1 MHTQSHRCSTPRN
14 PVVRRLSAAALCIS
28 LIALLAAIPTV
39 PASAR
44 STTAA
49 PSFTLPASVS
59 GLPTSEVEKLLSEIP
74 LASLNATQLTELL
87 SKLPGLGGVEPLK
100 LKEALTTT
108 IEGLVGKGATL
119 GQLTNPAEVL
129 STLEAQLNKL
139 LSVPELLSLLKG
151 QSLTTVLTGALG
163 SLNPSQVLGSLLSSA
178 SKPEQ
183 LIGQVLATLNPE
195 KLQTLLGTTLTSEP
209 FAKTT
214 VGELAGSLGTT
225 VGTLAS
231 AVGRTAEQLPGTAMA
246 LTAPLTNGKT
256 LGALNSLG
264 GLSLSL
270 LGSSGQEKGSG
281 HEGGGSGSATGS
293 SGSQGSGGS
302 GGSGGAPGGTTLVVN
317 NPLARQTAAAGSGS
331 KAAGKIRIL
340 SHRVKGRV
348 ATIVVQVP
356 AAGKLALVGSG
367 VRSVRREAANAE
379 RVTLRAVLTRAG
391 VTSLRRRHN
400 RLRVKLK
407 ASFKQTSGPS
417 SSATV
422 TVNFA

>member
-1 MHTQSHRCSTPRN
+1 MHTQSHRCSTTRN
-14 PVVRRLSAAALCIS
+14 RVVRRLSAAALCIS
-28 LIALLAAIPTV
+28 LIALLAAIPTTS
-39 PASAR
+39 ADAR
-44 STTAA
+44 SASAA

-59 GLPTSEVEKLLSEIP
+59 GLPAGEVEKLLSEIP
-74 LASLNATQLTELL
+74 LGSLNVTQLTELL
-87 SKLPGLGGVEPLK
+87 SKLPALGALPAGK
-100 LKEALTTT
+100 LNEALTTT

-119 GQLTNPAEVL
+119 GQLTNPTEVVPK
-129 STLEAQLNKL
+129 LEAELNKL
-139 LSVPELLSLLKG
+139 IPLLG
-151 QSLTTVLTGALG
+151 TVLGGNPTTKLTEALG
-163 SLNPSQVLGSLLSSA
+163 SLTPSQLLGSLLNSA

-183 LIGQVLATLNPE
+183 LIGQALAALNPE
-195 KLQTLLGTTLTSEP
+195 KLQTLLGTTLTGEP

-214 VGELAGSLGTT
+214 VGELAGTLGITA
-225 VGTLAS
+225 GTLAS
-231 AVGRTAEQLPGTAMA
+231 DLGKTVEQLPATALA

-281 HEGGGSGSATGS
+281 REGGG
-293 SGSQGSGGS
+293 SGSQGSGG
-302 GGSGGAPGGTTLVVN
+302 GGSGGSSGGTTLVVS
-317 NPLARQTAAAGSGS
+317 NPLARRMAAAVSGS
-331 KAAGKIRIL
+331 MAAGGIRIL

-356 AAGKLALVGSG
+356 AAGKIALGGSG
-367 VRSVRREAANAE
+367 VRSVRREAAKAE

-391 VTSLRRRHN
+391 VASLRRRHN

-407 ASFKQTSGPS
+407 ASFKQAGGPS

>member
-1 MHTQSHRCSTPRN
+1 MHTQPHRGSTTGN
-14 PVVRRLSAAALCIS
+14 AVVRRLSAAALCIS
-28 LIALLAAIPTV
+28 LIALLAAIPTT
-39 PASAR
+39 SGGAR
-44 STTAA
+44 STSAA

-59 GLPTSEVEKLLSEIP
+59 GLPSGEVEKLLSEIP
-74 LASLNATQLTELL
+74 LGSLNATQLTELL
-87 SKLPGLGGVEPLK
+87 SKLPALGGIEPVK

-108 IEGLVGKGATL
+108 VESLVGKGATL

-129 STLEAQLNKL
+129 PTLETQLNKL

-151 QSLTTVLTGALG
+151 QGLTTVLTSALG
-163 SLNPSQVLGSLLSSA
+163 SLTPSQLLGSLLSSA

-183 LIGQVLATLNPE
+183 LIGQVLAAVNPE
-195 KLQTLLGTTLTSEP
+195 KLQTLLGTTLTGEP

-214 VGELAGSLGTT
+214 VGELAGELGTT
-225 VGTLAS
+225 TGTLAS
-231 AVGRTAEQLPGTAMA
+231 AVGKTTEQLPATALA

-256 LGALNSLG
+256 LGVLNSLG

-270 LGSSGQEKGSG
+270 LGSSSQEKGSG
-281 HEGGGSGSATGS
+281 REGGGSGSATGG

-302 GGSGGAPGGTTLVVN
+302 GGTGGPSGGTTLVVN
-317 NPLARQTAAAGSGS
+317 PLVRQAAAGRTAS
-331 KAAGKIRIL
+331 KTAGKIKIL

-356 AAGKLALVGSG
+356 AAGKLVLSGRG
-367 VRSVRREAANAE
+367 VRSVRRETAEGE
-379 RVTLRAVLTRAG
+379 RVTLRTVLTRAG
-391 VTSLRRRHN
+391 VASLRRRHN
-400 RLRVKLK
+400 RLPVKLK
-407 ASFKQTSGPS
+407 ASFKQAGGPS